1 MNQEPAR
8 GSLRLLV
15 DPVFGPY
22 FFGRLLSTAGIWIH
36 NIVAAIL
43 AFQLTGSAFIVGLV
57 SVAQF
62 APQLLFAPLSGAL
75 ADRGDRRRQ
84 IVLGRVVA
92 ACGSGGL
99 ALWLAIYGADEA
111 PYAWPVIL
119 AALTVGT
126 DSDKSRRVV
135 AGQVGERHED
145 PDVVH
150 AQVPP
155 NLAVPTP
162 RRHPLT
168 TLPPTTA
175 WIRG

>member
-1 MNQEPAR
+1 MNHELAL

-15 DPVFGPY
+15 DPVCGPY

-57 SVAQF
+57 SAAQR

-99 ALWLAIYGADEA
+99 ALWLALHGADDA
-111 PYAWPVIL
+111 PYAWPVML
-119 AALTVGT
+119 AALTVGIGAQYSQPAVAPNAT
-126 DSDKSRRVV
+126 ASR
-135 AGQVGERHED
+135 E
-145 PDVVH
+145 P
-150 AQVPP
+150 
-155 NLAVPTP
+155 LA
-162 RRHPLT
+162 RRSIS
-168 TLPPTTA
+168 A
-175 WIRG
+175 SREA